1 MFSSRLNWD
10 APPNPL
16 LQSLAAKR
24 AAGVEILDLTE
35 SNPTRAGFDYS
46 QLDLPTVLAHPDA
59 TRYQPSP
66 RGLLAAREAIAGYY
80 RGQRVHPDSIFLT
93 ASTSEAYS
101 FLFKLL
107 CDPGDEVLVPQP
119 GYPLFDFLTTLD
131 SVRPV
136 YYSLGYS
143 AAAGWRINFER
154 LEAAIGERT
163 RAIVV
168 VSPHNPTGAFLN
180 IVELAGLNALCARHN
195 LALIADEVFFDYA
208 APTPRSGAP
217 SVPAVGN
224 TGALTF
230 VLSGLSKV
238 VGLPQVKLGWIQI
251 SGPQPRATQ
260 CQRRLEFI
268 ADTYLSVSTSAQL
281 AAPVLLA
288 RRDNI
293 QSQIKNRIEANY
305 RWLQE
310 QCADRVLSREGGWY
324 AVLEFDDGV
333 ADDERVLKLLERDNV
348 FVHPGYFYDF
358 AREGY
363 LVLSLLTPIAP
374 FQAGVARLLAENVKS

>member
-16 LQSLAAKR
+16 LQSLGEKGAG
-24 AAGVEILDLTE
+24 GVEILDLTE
-35 SNPTRAGFDYS
+35 STPTRAGFDYS

-136 YYSLGYS
+136 YYSLGYE
-143 AAAGWRINFER
+143 AAAGWRINLER

-288 RRDNI
+288 RRDSI

-310 QCADRVLSREGGWY
+310 QWADRVLSREGGW
-324 AVLEFDDGV
+324 
-333 ADDERVLKLLERDNV
+333 DEI
-348 FVHPGYFYDF
+348 G
-358 AREGY
+358 
-363 LVLSLLTPIAP
+363 
-374 FQAGVARLLAENVKS
+374 